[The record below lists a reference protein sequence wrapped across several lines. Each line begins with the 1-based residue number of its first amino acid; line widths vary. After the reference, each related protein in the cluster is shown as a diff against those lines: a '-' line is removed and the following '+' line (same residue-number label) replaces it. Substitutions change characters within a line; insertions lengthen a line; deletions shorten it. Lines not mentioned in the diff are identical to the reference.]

1 MTRLSKNGPRMVGR
15 QVEVGRRDI
24 EKKGTVDSHTILE
37 QIVPDYHPQSNELG
51 KGEMAK
57 ALAGVITSRSET
69 FVEVEEMHK
78 RVPSKHLNDARK
90 QHRLRTNDLRHIFE
104 AIREHPGIDL
114 ERVCK
119 EMQYDVE
126 HERIQKLVDSVTFPV
141 IRKGPLGAPIALT
154 YKDDTSQPPV
164 AE

>member
-15 QVEVGRRDI
+15 RVEVGRRDI
-24 EKKGTVDSHTILE
+24 EKNGTVDTILE
-37 QIVPDYHPQSNELG
+37 QIVPDHHPESNELG

-90 QHRLRTNDLRHIFE
+90 QHRLRTNDLRRIFE
-104 AIREHPGIDL
+104 AIREHPDIDI

-126 HERIQKLVDSVTFPV
+126 YERIQKLIGSVTFPV
-141 IRKGPLGAPIALT
+141 IVKGPLGAPIALT
-154 YKDDTSQPPV
+154 YKDDTSESEPPV
-164 AE
+164 SE